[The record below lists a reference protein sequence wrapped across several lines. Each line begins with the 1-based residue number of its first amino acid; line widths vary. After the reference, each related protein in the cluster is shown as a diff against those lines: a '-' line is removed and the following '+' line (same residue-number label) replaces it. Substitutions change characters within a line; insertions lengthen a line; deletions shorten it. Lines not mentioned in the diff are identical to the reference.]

1 MTNILTKKKYY
12 LHTKTNF
19 IIKNK
24 ENESNNTFRVYLKN
38 KIYKNI

>member
-24 ENESNNTFRVYLKN
+24 ENESNNTYRGYLKN
-38 KIYKNI
+38 KS